1 MALPKTKQNKNITI
15 SKTEFNTISEF
26 IFTFEQS
33 ENHLVCPVQKTSK
46 LNVKHSIDAS
56 EKDIIKNMVRTAI
69 NSLTKE
75 EQMNLVKISSCSF
88 YFDEYPKDIQ
98 SKLKTA
104 LTWFSGSW
112 YFHIDQRTEIENEI
126 IKENPVIARNI
137 YKFIG

>member
-1 MALPKTKQNKNITI
+1 MKNITVT
-15 SKTEFNTISEF
+15 KTEFNTITEF

-33 ENHLVCPVQKTSK
+33 ENHLPSPVQKTVT

-69 NSLTKE
+69 NVLTKE

-88 YFDEYPKDIQ
+88 YFDEYPEEIR

-104 LTWFSGSW
+104 LTWFIGSW
-112 YFHIDQRTEIENEI
+112 YFHIDQRSVIENEL

-137 YKFIG
+137 YRFRG

>member
-1 MALPKTKQNKNITI
+1 MKKITVT
-15 SKTEFNTISEF
+15 KTEFNTITEF

-33 ENHLVCPVQKTSK
+33 ENHLICPVQKTAT

-69 NSLTKE
+69 NVLTKE

-88 YFDEYPKDIQ
+88 YFDEYPKEIQ

-104 LTWFSGSW
+104 LTWFIGSW
-112 YFHIDQRTEIENEI
+112 YFHIDQRSVIENEL

-137 YKFIG
+137 YRLGG

>member
-1 MALPKTKQNKNITI
+1 MKNITI
-15 SKTEFNTISEF
+15 TKTEFNTVTEF
-26 IFTFEQS
+26 IFSFEQS
-33 ENHLVCPVQKTSK
+33 ENHLPSPVQKTVT

-69 NSLTKE
+69 NVLTKE

-88 YFDEYPKDIQ
+88 YFDEYPKEIR

-104 LTWFSGSW
+104 LTWFIGSW
-112 YFHIDQRTEIENEI
+112 YFHIDQRSVIENEL

-137 YKFIG
+137 YRLRG

>member
-1 MALPKTKQNKNITI
+1 MKKITVT
-15 SKTEFNTISEF
+15 KTEFTTVTEF

-33 ENHLVCPVQKTSK
+33 ENHLPSPVQKTVT
-46 LNVKHSIDAS
+46 LNVKHSIDTS

-69 NSLTKE
+69 NVLTKE

-88 YFDEYPKDIQ
+88 YFDEYPKEIQ
-98 SKLKTA
+98 NKLKTA
-104 LTWFSGSW
+104 LTWYMGSW

-137 YKFIG
+137 YRFRG

>member
-1 MALPKTKQNKNITI
+1 MKNITI
-15 SKTEFNTISEF
+15 TKTEFNTVTEF
-26 IFTFEQS
+26 IFSFEQS
-33 ENHLVCPVQKTSK
+33 ENHLPSPVQKTVT

-69 NSLTKE
+69 NVLTKE

-88 YFDEYPKDIQ
+88 YFDEYPKEIR

-104 LTWFSGSW
+104 LTWFIGSW
-112 YFHIDQRTEIENEI
+112 YFHIDQRSVIENEL

-137 YKFIG
+137 YRFRG

>member
-1 MALPKTKQNKNITI
+1 MKKITVT
-15 SKTEFNTISEF
+15 KTEFNTITEF

-33 ENHLVCPVQKTSK
+33 ENHLICPVQKTSR

-69 NSLTKE
+69 NVLTKE

-88 YFDEYPKDIQ
+88 YFDEYPKEIQ

-104 LTWFSGSW
+104 LTWFIGSW

-126 IKENPVIARNI
+126 IRENPVIARNI
-137 YKFIG
+137 YRFKG

>member
-1 MALPKTKQNKNITI
+1 MQNITI

-33 ENHLVCPVQKTSK
+33 ENHLICPVQKTSR
-46 LNVKHSIDAS
+46 LSIKHFIDAN

-88 YFDEYPKDIQ
+88 YFDEYPKEIQ
-98 SKLKTA
+98 NKLKTA
-104 LTWFSGSW
+104 LTWYIGSW
-112 YFHIDQRTEIENEI
+112 YFYIDQRSEIENEI

-137 YKFIG
+137 YRFKG

>member
-1 MALPKTKQNKNITI
+1 MKKITVT
-15 SKTEFNTISEF
+15 KTEFNTVTEF

-33 ENHLVCPVQKTSK
+33 ENHLPSPVQKTAT

-69 NSLTKE
+69 NCLSKE

-88 YFDEYPKDIQ
+88 YFDEYPKEIQ

-104 LTWFSGSW
+104 LTWFIGSW
-112 YFHIDQRTEIENEI
+112 YFHIDQRTEIENEL

-137 YKFIG
+137 YRFRG

>member
-1 MALPKTKQNKNITI
+1 MKNITVT
-15 SKTEFNTISEF
+15 KTEFNTITEF
-26 IFTFEQS
+26 IFSFEQS
-33 ENHLVCPVQKTSK
+33 ENHLPSPVQKTVT
-46 LNVKHSIDAS
+46 LNVKHSIEAS

-69 NSLTKE
+69 NVLTKE

-88 YFDEYPKDIQ
+88 YFDEYPKEIQ

-104 LTWFSGSW
+104 LTWFIGSW

-137 YKFIG
+137 YRFRGI

>member
-1 MALPKTKQNKNITI
+1 MKNITI
-15 SKTEFNTISEF
+15 SKTEFNTVTEF
-26 IFTFEQS
+26 IFSFEQS
-33 ENHLVCPVQKTSK
+33 ENHLPSPVQKTVT

-69 NSLTKE
+69 NVLTKE

-88 YFDEYPKDIQ
+88 YFDEYPKEIQ

-104 LTWFSGSW
+104 LIWFIGSW
-112 YFHIDQRTEIENEI
+112 YFHIDQRSVIENEL

-137 YKFIG
+137 YRFRG

>member
-1 MALPKTKQNKNITI
+1 MKNITI
-15 SKTEFNTISEF
+15 TKTEFNTVTEF

-33 ENHLVCPVQKTSK
+33 ENHLPSPVQKTVT
-46 LNVKHSIDAS
+46 LNVKHSIEAS

-69 NSLTKE
+69 NCLSKE

-88 YFDEYPKDIQ
+88 YFDEYPKEIQ

-104 LTWFSGSW
+104 LTWFIGSW
-112 YFHIDQRTEIENEI
+112 YFHIDQRSVIENEL

-137 YKFIG
+137 YRLGG

>member
-1 MALPKTKQNKNITI
+1 MKNITI
-15 SKTEFNTISEF
+15 TKTEFNTVTEF

-33 ENHLVCPVQKTSK
+33 ENHLICPVQKTK
-46 LNVKHSIDAS
+46 TLNVKHSIDAS

-69 NSLTKE
+69 NILTKE

-88 YFDEYPKDIQ
+88 YFDEYPKNIQ

-104 LTWFSGSW
+104 LTWYIGSW
-112 YFHIDQRTEIENEI
+112 YFHIDQRTEIENEL

-137 YKFIG
+137 YRFRG

>member
-1 MALPKTKQNKNITI
+1 MKNITVT
-15 SKTEFNTISEF
+15 KTEFNTITEF
-26 IFTFEQS
+26 IFSFEQS
-33 ENHLVCPVQKTSK
+33 ENHLPSPVQKTAT

-88 YFDEYPKDIQ
+88 YFDEYPKEIQ
-98 SKLKTA
+98 SKLQTA
-104 LTWFSGSW
+104 FICFDSKW
-112 YFHIDQRTEIENEI
+112 YFHVDQRTEIENEI

-137 YKFIG
+137 YRFIG

>member
-1 MALPKTKQNKNITI
+1 MNNITI
-15 SKTEFNTISEF
+15 TKTEFNTVTEF

-33 ENHLVCPVQKTSK
+33 ENHLICPVQKTSI
-46 LNVKHSIDAS
+46 LNVKHSIDAT

-69 NSLTKE
+69 NDLTKE

-88 YFDEYPKDIQ
+88 YFNEYPKDIKN
-98 SKLKTA
+98 KLQTA
-104 LTWFSGSW
+104 LTWFNGKW

-137 YKFIG
+137 YRFIG

>member
-1 MALPKTKQNKNITI
+1 MNNITI
-15 SKTEFNTISEF
+15 TKTEFNTVTEF

-33 ENHLVCPVQKTSK
+33 KNHLICPVQKTST

-69 NSLTKE
+69 NDLTKE

-88 YFDEYPKDIQ
+88 YFDEYPKEIK
-98 SKLKTA
+98 SKLQTA
-104 LTWFSGSW
+104 FTWYSGKW
-112 YFHIDQRTEIENEI
+112 YFHVDQRTEIENEI

-137 YKFIG
+137 YRFIG

>member
-1 MALPKTKQNKNITI
+1 MNNITI
-15 SKTEFNTISEF
+15 SKTKFNTVTEF

-33 ENHLVCPVQKTSK
+33 ENHLPSPVQKTATIS
-46 LNVKHSIDAS
+46 VKHSIDAS

-69 NSLTKE
+69 NCLSKE

-88 YFDEYPKDIQ
+88 YFDEYPKEIQ

-104 LTWFSGSW
+104 LTWFIGSW
-112 YFHIDQRTEIENEI
+112 YFHIDQRSVIENEL

-137 YKFIG
+137 YRFRG

>member
-1 MALPKTKQNKNITI
+1 MKNITI
-15 SKTEFNTISEF
+15 SRTEFNTVTEF

-33 ENHLVCPVQKTSK
+33 ENHLICPVQKTAT
-46 LNVKHSIDAS
+46 LNVKHSIDSS

-69 NSLTKE
+69 NVLTKE

-88 YFDEYPKDIQ
+88 YFDEYPKEIQ

-104 LTWFSGSW
+104 LTWFIGSW
-112 YFHIDQRTEIENEI
+112 YFHIDQRSVIENEL

-137 YKFIG
+137 YRFRG

>member
-1 MALPKTKQNKNITI
+1 MEKITVT
-15 SKTEFNTISEF
+15 KTEFNTITEF

-33 ENHLVCPVQKTSK
+33 ENHLICPVQKTVT
-46 LNVKHSIDAS
+46 LNVKHSIEAS

-69 NSLTKE
+69 NVLTKE

-88 YFDEYPKDIQ
+88 YFDEYPKEIQ
-98 SKLKTA
+98 RKLKTA
-104 LTWFSGSW
+104 LTWFFGSW

-137 YKFIG
+137 YRFRG